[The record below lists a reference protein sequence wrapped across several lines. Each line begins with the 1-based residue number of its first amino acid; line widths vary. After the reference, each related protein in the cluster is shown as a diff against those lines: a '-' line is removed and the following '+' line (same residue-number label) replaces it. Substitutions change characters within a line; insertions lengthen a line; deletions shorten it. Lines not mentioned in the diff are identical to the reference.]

1 MIMKPSAH
9 TTTVN
14 KGNILVV
21 DDTPANLKVLTQMLS
36 QQYKVRIAPSGKLAL
51 ESINIEQPDLILL
64 DILMPEIDGYQVCE
78 KIKANEKTRDIP
90 VIFISALNEVIDKI
104 KSFELGAVDYITK
117 PFEPVEVLARIKNQL
132 NLQSLRLELQEQN
145 QKLQSEITVRK
156 QIELEI
162 GNLNE
167 ELNKRNEELEILNQD
182 LEAFNYRVAHD
193 LRNGITIITSK
204 CFLLQ
209 RKYQDQLESQ
219 YQRYIAS
226 IEKSALQMSETIDGL
241 LSLSQVRHSEVIPAM
256 VNLSEIVEDIANRL
270 QTEEK
275 NRKVEFIISPDIEAL
290 GDKDLLKIALEN
302 LLNNAWKYSSKKD
315 FARIEFGV
323 LRILKEDWDQTDL
336 IPEILIKAKNNHQI
350 NSSVNNVIYFV
361 RDNGVGFTMEKADK
375 IFTPFERLH
384 SKSEFKGTG
393 IGLSTVQRIIQR
405 HHGFICCDAQINQ
418 GANFYFTLNV
428 KLFVEH
434 SAAIEA

>member
-1 MIMKPSAH
+1 MKITQSPNKS
-9 TTTVN
+9 TVS

-36 QQYKVRIAPSGKLAL
+36 QQYKIRIAPSGKFAL
-51 ESINIEQPDLILL
+51 ESLNIEPPDLILL

-78 KIKANEKTRDIP
+78 KIKANEKTRNIP
-90 VIFISALNEVIDKI
+90 IIFISALNEVIDKV
-104 KSFELGAVDYITK
+104 KGFEMGAVDYITK

-145 QKLQSEITVRK
+145 QKLQSEITVKK
-156 QIELEI
+156 QIESEI
-162 GNLNE
+162 QKLNE

-193 LRNGITIITSK
+193 LRNAITIITSK

-209 RKYQDQLESQ
+209 HKYQDQLESP

-226 IEKSALQMSETIDGL
+226 IEEAALQMSGTIDGL
-241 LSLSQVRHSEVIPAM
+241 LSLSQVRHSPVIPAM
-256 VNLSEIVEDIANRL
+256 VNLSQIVEGIVNRL
-270 QTEEK
+270 QTEEET
-275 NRKVEFIISPDIEAL
+275 RKVEFIIHPDIEVY
-290 GDKDLLKIALEN
+290 GDKNLLKIALEN
-302 LLNNAWKYSSKKD
+302 LLNNAWKYSSKTE
-315 FARIEFGV
+315 FTRIEFGF
-323 LRILKEDWDQTDL
+323 LSIEKEDWEQKDL
-336 IPEILIKAKNNHQI
+336 IPEALIKAKNNHQI

-384 SKSEFKGTG
+384 SKKEFMGMG

-405 HHGFICCDAQINQ
+405 HNGFICCDSQINQ
-418 GANFYFTLNV
+418 GATFYFTLNI
-428 KLFVEH
+428 KYLF
-434 SAAIEA
+434 